1 MDGFADAL
9 KAQRSYVKSL
19 NGKSVGLI
27 VAPTFVRSIRQ
38 SGYLNTATALFE
50 LIDNSIEARARTVHI
65 VFGFS
70 DASAA
75 KPTSIAV
82 IDDGHGMDPAMLRI
96 ALAWGGTHRENGRA
110 GLGRFG
116 YGLPTSCV
124 SQGRKFSVYSHVDG
138 HSLHRASLD
147 IEILGAARAGSPKLP
162 RPVRGVLPTW
172 IEEYARKFKVT
183 LGQKGG
189 HGTAVV
195 IENLDNLSWKT
206 AIALERNLD
215 RFIGVTYRNY
225 FGETRIVLQGRE
237 VQPIDPLF
245 TTAGARYVN
254 LDPDRAIAVPAAPIQ
269 VYESRNRPAG
279 TVKVRAA
286 YFPVTF
292 ARKDKTREASGLNAN
307 ARFAVMKENNGLI
320 VMRNGR
326 QVDVVMTGLWTQF
339 QNNDRYWAVELD
351 FPAQLDE
358 WFSVTTNKQRINMT
372 ESLKEALRRG
382 GLPELIEGLRA
393 RYKGDRRKLRPQ
405 AEVKLAVASVASNG
419 NGHGHVRLESLPGGT
434 FYLIRKSDDNIV
446 LNQAHPFFE
455 RLYSRTA
462 DSPQGRAAVDAVIAA
477 LSRAEAEAD
486 PDGKRFYR
494 QERRKWS
501 DRLAALLEDPSI

>member
-1 MDGFADAL
+1 MDGFADLL
-9 KAQRSYVKSL
+9 KAQRNYVKSL

-50 LIDNSIEARARTVHI
+50 LIDNSIEARARSIHV

-70 DASAA
+70 ESSVA
-75 KPTSIAV
+75 KPTSLAV

-124 SQGRKFSVYSHVDG
+124 SQGRKFSVYSQVTG
-138 HSLHRASLD
+138 HALYRATLD
-147 IEILGAARAGSPKLP
+147 LEAFGAKGNGSPQVPKPSRDALP
-162 RPVRGVLPTW
+162 AWL
-172 IEEYARKFKVT
+172 EEYARKFRIAV
-183 LGQKGG
+183 GHKGG
-189 HGTAVV
+189 HGTVVV

-206 AIALERNLD
+206 AVALERNLG
-215 RFIGVTYRNY
+215 RAIGVTYRK
-225 FGETRIVLQGRE
+225 FLGETRVVLQGRE

-245 TTAGARYVN
+245 TTAGARYI
-254 LDPDRAIAVPAAPIQ
+254 DIDQERAVAVPSSPIE
-269 VYESRNRPAG
+269 VYESRDHLAG
-279 TVKVRAA
+279 LVKVRAA
-286 YFPVTF
+286 YFPPTF
-292 ARKDKTREASGLNAN
+292 ARVDKTREASGLNAN
-307 ARFAVMKENNGLI
+307 ARFTIMKENNGLI
-320 VMRNGR
+320 IMRNGR
-326 QVDVVMTGLWTQF
+326 QVDVVTTGLWTQF

-358 WFSVTTNKQRINMT
+358 WFSVTTNKQRVNMT
-372 ESLKEALRRG
+372 EPLKEALRRG
-382 GLPELIEGLRA
+382 RLPELIEELRS
-393 RYKGDRRKLRPQ
+393 RYKADRRKLRPQ
-405 AEVKLAVASVASNG
+405 PEFTPPAAATEKNG
-419 NGHGHVRLESLPGGT
+419 NGHVHLESLPGGT
-434 FYLIRKSDDNIV
+434 FYLVRKSGEGIV

-462 DSPQGRAAVDAVIAA
+462 DLPEGRAAVEAVIAA
-477 LSRAEAEAD
+477 LSRAEADAD

-501 DRLAALLEDPSI
+501 EHLASPFVDK